1 MKQNYITPE
10 TILIEVEPAEM
21 LAVSSIQYTSQTA
34 SNNHEALGN
43 NHRGT
48 WGNLWE

>member
-1 MKQNYITPE
+1 MKQNYIAPQT
-10 TILIEVEPAEM
+10 TQIEVEPAEM

-34 SNNHEALGN
+34 SKDHEALSN